1 MENLKART
9 ETFLTQVALKARA
22 DGLEPD
28 ADTAEL
34 FEMAALCYMA
44 GAEDERTYISLWNN
58 SHDGAPATEGWYLV
72 KLQYQFEDEQEPRE
86 VPITAYWDGHKW
98 KDDHIDCY
106 MGDDYKE
113 PIIAGWREIAEPYK
127 ERIVKL

>member
-28 ADTAEL
+28 ADTKEL

-44 GAEDERTYISLWNN
+44 GAEEERKYITLWNTTTLPDTPRQVLIKCQDGNNGKVRYTVGYRTDEWN
-58 SHDGAPATEGWYLV
+58 SPTLTHYDKVL
-72 KLQYQFEDEQEPRE
+72 
-86 VPITAYWDGHKW
+86 
-98 KDDHIDCY
+98 
-106 MGDDYKE
+106 
-113 PIIAGWREIAEPYK
+113 GWREIAEPY
-127 ERIVKL
+127 EEQIVKL